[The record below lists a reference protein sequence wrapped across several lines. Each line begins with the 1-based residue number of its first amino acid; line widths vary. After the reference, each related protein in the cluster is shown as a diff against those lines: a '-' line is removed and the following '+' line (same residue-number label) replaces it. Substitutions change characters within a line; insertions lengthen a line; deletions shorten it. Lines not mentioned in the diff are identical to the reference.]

1 MGFRPKMD
9 LTEKIHISLKLRD
22 FSIIPKA
29 LYCSRSE
36 LGLYEADL
44 AETSFSPRYGT
55 LKFRYL
61 SHRIPLEKSV
71 LYHRISPAFHFFT
84 LKLCARYSSND
95 CFLN

>member
-1 MGFRPKMD
+1 MGFKPKMA
-9 LTEKIHISLKLRD
+9 LSEKIHIFLESKD

-29 LYCSRSE
+29 LHCSMSE

-44 AETSFSPRYGT
+44 AETSFSPRYGA

-61 SHRIPLEKSV
+61 SHRIPPEKSA

-84 LKLCARYSSND
+84 LKLCASND